1 MGDMR
6 RFLQC
11 VLLASVFAMATSDLT
26 IEEEAD
32 LANLEL
38 EKKTDEMAHLD
49 LTVEKHLALEEG
61 VETTLDVTVEK
72 NADETTHD
80 LSNEKK
86 ADETIVDIAIE
97 KNSDEIPDLAMEE
110 KSDETTLDISTEKK
124 SDEKTKA
131 WDHAMWADTTA
142 LDDDLEKAEDDV
154 DISDEARLF
163 LHGTCRCDRHETQ
176 KGLCYVGKDNSTME
190 EEVAEEDKHVY
201 GRNGCHKGYYPKCG
215 KIAFICYCLC
225 KQEMLPLRPE
235 KPLRPEDAHHET
247 TEETGDSSLQD
258 KVDAL
263 EEEVEELHGE

>member
-38 EKKTDEMAHLD
+38 EKKTDEIVHLD

-72 NADETTHD
+72 NSDETTLDVTVEKNSDETTLDLSVEKKADETTLD

-97 KNSDEIPDLAMEE
+97 KNSE
-110 KSDETTLDISTEKK
+110 KADETTLDVSLEKK
-124 SDEKTKA
+124 SDVKTKA
-131 WDHAMWADTTA
+131 WDHAMWADMTA
-142 LDDDLEKAEDDV
+142 LEDDLEKAEDDV

-163 LHGTCRCDRHETQ
+163 LHGTCRCDRHDTQ
-176 KGLCYVGKDNSTME
+176 KGLCYVGKDNSTTE
-190 EEVAEEDKHVY
+190 EEVAKT
-201 GRNGCHKGYYPKCG
+201 NM
-215 KIAFICYCLC
+215 F
-225 KQEMLPLRPE
+225 
-235 KPLRPEDAHHET
+235 
-247 TEETGDSSLQD
+247 TEETAVMRVIIPS
-258 KVDAL
+258 AA
-263 EEEVEELHGE
+263 